1 MYFSRFQFFDVLQ
14 HLWRCFI
21 FNSLYICRIKDYRI
35 FNYCGQV
42 MVKRGNEKEF
52 EGIYREMYVRLCVYA
67 ESIVDDDDVA
77 KDIVQQVFVRLW
89 ERVDSIDWTGVQA
102 YLFRCVYNGA
112 MNVIRHERVR
122 HEFMEFLQKQ
132 GADEEENN
140 PLFSIHDDREYLIQK
155 VNELITAMPEQMKE
169 IFLLSRFSG
178 KKSAEIAMELNLSV
192 RTVEN
197 QLYRAMKYLKEK
209 LNTTN
214 KGNLLLLSF
223 FYKGDM

>member
-1 MYFSRFQFFDVLQ
+1 
-14 HLWRCFI
+14 
-21 FNSLYICRIKDYRI
+21 
-35 FNYCGQV
+35 
-42 MVKRGNEKEF
+42 
-52 EGIYREMYVRLCVYA
+52 
-67 ESIVDDDDVA
+67 
-77 KDIVQQVFVRLW
+77 
-89 ERVDSIDWTGVQA
+89 
-102 YLFRCVYNGA
+102 
-112 MNVIRHERVR
+112 
-122 HEFMEFLQKQ
+122 
-132 GADEEENN
+132 
-140 PLFSIHDDREYLIQK
+140 
-155 VNELITAMPEQMKE
+155 MPEQMKE